1 MEDKECTVLIIMSKG
16 LVIIKD
22 VTQINKY
29 ITLILKKKTKKNPLI
44 LLDRNLLSFVILS
57 LLQII
62 ENATCF
68 RLYYE

>member
-29 ITLILKKKTKKNPLI
+29 ITLILKKNKKKH
-44 LLDRNLLSFVILS
+44 
-57 LLQII
+57 
-62 ENATCF
+62 
-68 RLYYE
+68 